1 MSDPVMTVHTALRTG
16 RDVTAREALALVP
29 HLPDRLREIMA
40 LAPSVQY
47 AGERNPEPGSVPDPA
62 PFSCGILNA
71 KSGRCSED
79 CAFCAQSRYHEC
91 GTPVYPLVPE
101 EAMLERA
108 RILSE
113 HGVRRMGIV
122 TSGAAPSDREIE
134 QICAAARRIRHSFP
148 IALCASLG
156 MLDAAKARRL
166 FDAGFTRYHHNLE
179 TARSFYPT
187 ICGSHDYERR
197 AATLRLAREAGLQ
210 VCSGGLFGMGESWE
224 QRIELAMTLRE
235 LDVDSIPV
243 NFLMP
248 VAGTRLGETRPLE
261 AREGLGII
269 ALFRILH
276 PGRDIVLCGGRGQ
289 TLGEWDRLAFPNNA
303 NGIMMGD
310 YLTTKGNPFARD
322 MELLDM
328 AGGRRV

>member
-1 MSDPVMTVHTALRTG
+1 MPDPVKTIRRALREG
-16 RDVTAREALALVP
+16 REVSAREALALTP
-29 HLPDRLREIMA
+29 LLPASLRDIVEAA
-40 LAPSVQY
+40 LAANVAAPS
-47 AGERNPEPGSVPDPA
+47 AAAPA
-62 PFSCGILNA
+62 PFACGILNA
-71 KSGRCSED
+71 KSGRCGED

-122 TSGAAPSDREIE
+122 TSGAAPSEREIDR
-134 QICAAARRIRHSFP
+134 ICAAARRIRDTFP

-166 FDAGFTRYHHNLE
+166 REAGFTRYHHNLE
-179 TARSFYPT
+179 TARSFYPA
-187 ICGSHDYERR
+187 ICSSHAYEGRI
-197 AATLRLAREAGLQ
+197 ATLHAAREAGLEL
-210 VCSGGLFGMGESWE
+210 CSGGLFGMGESWE
-224 QRIELAMTLRE
+224 QRIELAVTLRE

-261 AREGLGII
+261 AQEGLGIV

-276 PGRDIVLCGGRGQ
+276 PGRDIVLCGGRGR
-289 TLGEWDRLAFPNNA
+289 TLGEWDRTAFPFGA
-303 NGIMMGD
+303 NGIMVGD
-310 YLTTKGNPFARD
+310 YLTAKGNAFARD
-322 MELLDM
+322 MELLDVLGVRH
-328 AGGRRV
+328 A